1 MTADAIT
8 RETRI
13 AASQQRVWDV
23 VTRAEHVG
31 RWFGD
36 AGAEIDLRP
45 GGALRLS
52 WTEHGTALG
61 RVEQVSPIDLFSFR
75 WARPLDTEPA
85 PGNSTLVEFR
95 LIPDGDG
102 TRLIVTESGFSTLD
116 DTPEGRAR
124 YRAGNEEGWRHEIGD
139 LVEYIERVTA

>member
-1 MTADAIT
+1 VPTDTIT

-13 AASQQRVWDV
+13 ATSQQRVWDV

-52 WTEHGTALG
+52 YAEHGTFLG

-75 WARPLDTEPA
+75 WARPKDTEPR

-95 LIPDGDG
+95 LFPDGDG
-102 TRLIVTESGFSTLD
+102 TLLVVTESGFD
-116 DTPEGRAR
+116 DLEGSPEDRDR
-124 YRAGNEEGWRHEIGD
+124 YRAGNVEGWAAEMAD
-139 LVEYIERVTA
+139 LVAYVATVGV

>member
-1 MTADAIT
+1 MNADAIT

-52 WTEHGTALG
+52 WAEHGTALG

-75 WARPLDTEPA
+75 WAGPRDTEPA

-102 TRLIVTESGFSTLD
+102 TRLIVTESGFSALD

-124 YRAGNEEGWRHEIGD
+124 YRAGNEEGWRYEIGE